1 MSLQKINRFYNR
13 THEGYY
19 RFILEKDFDRFTNK
33 LQMLKKMSDFSAI
46 IEFYVN
52 QFDEKMTKKIINII
66 LENKLKIHSIILRNR
81 NKKIDDNFYLSFKES
96 NTDIYLNPKMMQFKD
111 NLMSK
116 NIFIRPS
123 SL

>member
-52 QFDEKMTKKIINII
+52 QFDEKMKKN
-66 LENKLKIHSIILRNR
+66 NKH
-81 NKKIDDNFYLSFKES
+81 NFRE
-96 NTDIYLNPKMMQFKD
+96 
-111 NLMSK
+111 
-116 NIFIRPS
+116 
-123 SL
+123 